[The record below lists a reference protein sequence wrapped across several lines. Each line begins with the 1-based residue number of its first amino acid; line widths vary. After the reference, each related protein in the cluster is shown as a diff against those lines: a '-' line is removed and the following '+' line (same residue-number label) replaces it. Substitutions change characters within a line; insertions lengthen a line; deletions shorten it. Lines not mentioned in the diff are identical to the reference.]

1 MTDRLAPWWDAV
13 GTGESF
19 TLKVERA
26 AQPPLPWTWEIVG
39 ERGEA
44 SARRSARGYRSAEE
58 AWAAGQ
64 AVLSDPGAQKRPGA
78 LTVEQRAKIAGKAA
92 KRRRDR

>member
-1 MTDRLAPWWDAV
+1 MTDRFAPWWDAV
-13 GTGESF
+13 GTGDSV

-26 AQPPLPWTWEIVG
+26 ARPPLPWTWEIVG
-39 ERGEA
+39 ERGGA

-64 AVLSDPGAQKRPGA
+64 AVLSGPGAQRPPGA
-78 LTVEQRAKIAGKAA
+78 PTVEQRAKIAGKAA
-92 KRRRDR
+92 KRRQNR